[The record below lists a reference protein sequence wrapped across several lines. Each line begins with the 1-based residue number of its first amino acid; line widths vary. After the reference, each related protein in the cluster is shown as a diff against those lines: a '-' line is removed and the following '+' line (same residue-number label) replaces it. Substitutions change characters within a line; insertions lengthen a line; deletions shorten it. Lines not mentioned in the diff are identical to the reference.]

1 MEDKKPKLPHLP
13 PKLQTPGSAPKLPMP
28 SRPSVPGAPAM
39 KAPPKMPGGLPPGRS
54 SVAQP
59 SAYDGVSAAA
69 VSDLQKQIIDLQVNL
84 QQEREKL
91 LLQAMKSK
99 EEESMA
105 TKVEDSIRDIQER
118 IRREKRDQETE
129 EMRRK
134 LETKISELEGR
145 LAQERETWVQTLKSQ
160 MLQRDDNESEIDEQF
175 TLKLR
180 DLERRWHE
188 EKLSLSSVLKSKEDE
203 NARIKSEFEKNI
215 FTQKD
220 DYEKRLSQ
228 IETERDAI
236 LRDLREISSKAQEE
250 RSVFNK
256 QLEERD
262 REFLTVKAQVSMS
275 SVQLREEKQRSE
287 KLTQIIERLSKEKT
301 EAVRA
306 AENKEKEFFLL
317 KTQFALYQGK
327 MKNEQDK
334 FLKEILFHKER
345 FEKAIRD
352 SELIVKTREEEIRSL
367 RAAWTDKEKDLKN
380 ALEKKE
386 AEVAVGRSSYEERI
400 KTHQAEFERKL
411 ADKDAAAKAAETTL
425 SARLKEVELSAQ
437 EKISLIERDAE
448 RRVSAVEKDALSAKE
463 KVRELENALARS
475 GHEGDI
481 AERNL
486 AQSRAEVA
494 SMAMARDAVAAELA
508 GLRAELERSKAS
520 TADIRKENE
529 LLVRDAENKL
539 KEAAASFAVEKSD
552 ILRAN
557 DAALSSAKHVAVAD
571 IGCLKEKHAETERA
585 FAERYAALERSSSEK
600 LAASARDHE
609 EKLRA
614 AQALAAEKLS
624 IVERAAVERYSAIER
639 SSSEKLAEVERA
651 SSEKLSSVT
660 RDHEEKLRSLREAL
674 ASAQLESKGHTA
686 EIVALETELKSE
698 ADALNALRVE
708 NVRLLEDAKT
718 SSSRAAGLERA
729 LAEREARMLA
739 FESERRLVEVEIRR
753 SAEVAGKAEIERA
766 HKEADDAR
774 RHYEQMMTRW
784 YEERDRM
791 RAEIMTRDAEIEKVK
806 IDYSRK
812 EMDIR
817 ADVEAK
823 YRTLIESLKKENS
836 TLDNTL
842 NDEIGEIKEET
853 NRSLKAAREE
863 LAGKEKESAANLAAA
878 VERENKI
885 RELEKNLAAMN
896 ADSRARL
903 ERLDE
908 EKVSLEREIKSL
920 RESAALAGR
929 RIDLPA
935 AFSPETAEMKR
946 TLDEI
951 AARYRILENDA
962 ALKDAEIASFK
973 KLISEHVSAR
983 INSDTVVIGDGNSPM
998 AQPAPASQPETVPVA
1013 APCGNISPTESPR
1026 DDARPVRRDESA
1038 IKSFW
1043 ENLNKPVIEIGKK
1056 SRREQ
1061 RTH

>member
-1 MEDKKPKLPHLP
+1 MEDKKPKVPHLP
-13 PKLQTPGSAPKLPMP
+13 PKIQIPGSAPKLPMT
-28 SRPSVPGAPAM
+28 SRPSAPGAPAM
-39 KAPPKMPGGLPPGRS
+39 KAPPRMPGGLPSGRA
-54 SVAQP
+54 SVERP
-59 SAYDGVSAAA
+59 TTYDGVSAAA
-69 VSDLQKQIIDLQVNL
+69 VSDLQKQIIDLQANL

-203 NARIKSEFEKNI
+203 NARLKSEFEKNI

-250 RSVFNK
+250 RSALNK
-256 QLEERD
+256 QIEERD
-262 REFLTVKAQVSMS
+262 REFLSVKAQVSMS

-287 KLTQIIERLSKEKT
+287 KLTQIIERLNREKA
-301 EAVRA
+301 EAVRGS
-306 AENKEKEFFLL
+306 ENKEKEFFLL

-334 FLKEILFHKER
+334 LLKEILFHKER
-345 FEKAIRD
+345 FEKGIRD
-352 SELIVKTREEEIRSL
+352 FELLVKTREDEIRAL
-367 RAAWTDKEKDLKN
+367 RAAWTDKEKDIKN
-380 ALEKKE
+380 ALERKE
-386 AEVAVGRSSYEERI
+386 AELVAARSSQEERI
-400 KTHQAEFERKL
+400 KTFQAEFERKL
-411 ADKDAAAKAAETTL
+411 ADKDAAAKTAEATL
-425 SARLKEVELSAQ
+425 SARLKEVELSGQ

-448 RRVSAVEKDALSAKE
+448 RRVSVVEKDALSAKE

-475 GHEGDI
+475 GHESDI
-481 AERNL
+481 AARNL

-494 SMAMARDAVAAELA
+494 SVLMARDAIAAELA
-508 GLRAELERSKAS
+508 GLRAELERSKS
-520 TADIRKENE
+520 VVADIRRENE
-529 LLVRDAENKL
+529 SLVRDAENRL
-539 KEAAASFAVEKSD
+539 KEAAASFAVEKAD

-557 DAALSSAKHVAVAD
+557 DAALSSVKHAAAAD
-571 IGCLKEKHAETERA
+571 IGLLKEKHAETERA
-585 FAERYAALERSSSEK
+585 FAERYAAIERSSSEK
-600 LAASARDHE
+600 LAASVRDHE
-609 EKLRA
+609 DKLRA

-624 IVERAAVERYSAIER
+624 MVERAASERYSALER
-639 SSSEKLAEVERA
+639 SSSEKVAEAQRA

-660 RDHEEKLRSLREAL
+660 RDYEEKFSSLREEL
-674 ASAQLESKGHTA
+674 ASERLESGEHA
-686 EIVALETELKSE
+686 AGIAARETELKSKE
-698 ADALNALRVE
+698 AALNALRVE
-708 NVRLLEDAKT
+708 NVRLQEDAKT
-718 SSSRAAGLERA
+718 SSAREADLERDI
-729 LAEREARMLA
+729 AEREARMRA
-739 FESERRLVEVEIRR
+739 FESERRLVEFEIRR
-753 SAEVAGKAEIERA
+753 SAEVAGKADIERV

-791 RAEIMTRDAEIEKVK
+791 RTEIMTRDAEIEKVK

-823 YRTLIESLKKENS
+823 YRSLIESLKKENS

-853 NRSLKAAREE
+853 NRSLKAVREE
-863 LAGKEKESAANLAAA
+863 LADKEKESAANLAAA

-896 ADSRARL
+896 ADSRARF

-920 RESAALAGR
+920 RESAALDGR
-929 RIDLPA
+929 RIDPPA

-973 KLISEHVSAR
+973 KLISEHMAARVNSAP
-983 INSDTVVIGDGNSPM
+983 VVIGDENPPT
-998 AQPAPASQPETVPVA
+998 ARPAPASQPETVPSA
-1013 APCGNISPTESPR
+1013 PPCGNISLMESSR
-1026 DDARPVRRDESA
+1026 DGDRPVRRDESA

-1043 ENLNKPVIEIGKK
+1043 DDLNKPVIEIGKK
-1056 SRREQ
+1056 SRRDM
-1061 RTH
+1061 RPH